1 MVAAGTWNWPSE
13 TVNTFQFWESV
24 GLRVFRRRKIRCNF
38 PRLSAKRCGVVH
50 HTQHCQVKLYKG
62 GENFYSPTQRKPRCV
77 GHRAL
82 DPDASR
88 PQTAHSSLVIVQR
101 KSKRCKLRRL
111 DISNQTRSHLHSFFF
126 PLSSS
131 GVRSPFSAPSVQVTY
146 SGKSLIT
153 PMNTSNMLRTWTILL
168 LTVAL
173 LAAPLFAAPMSKED
187 REHLLVHFEMTT
199 QMVAEQVRG
208 LSPAQLEYK
217 ASPDRWSIREV
228 VSHLAVAEPDYWRD
242 IQKALKAAPD
252 MKDKKSMATDADI
265 LWYGIDRVVH
275 TKTGGGHEKVDTY
288 KDMGE
293 ALGKFQAL
301 RATMIDYLKTT
312 DDDMRAHSFG
322 DKEVID
328 CWQWM
333 LEISTHAERH
343 IQQIREIKNEANF
356 PKK

>member
-1 MVAAGTWNWPSE
+1 MLF
-13 TVNTFQFWESV
+13 TV
-24 GLRVFRRRKIRCNF
+24 
-38 PRLSAKRCGVVH
+38 
-50 HTQHCQVKLYKG
+50 
-62 GENFYSPTQRKPRCV
+62 
-77 GHRAL
+77 
-82 DPDASR
+82 
-88 PQTAHSSLVIVQR
+88 
-101 KSKRCKLRRL
+101 
-111 DISNQTRSHLHSFFF
+111 
-126 PLSSS
+126 
-131 GVRSPFSAPSVQVTY
+131 
-146 SGKSLIT
+146 
-153 PMNTSNMLRTWTILL
+153 NMLRTFTLQGRTILTL
-168 LTVAL
+168 IVCL
-173 LAAPLFAAPMSKED
+173 LAAPLLAAPMTNQD

-199 QMVAEQVRG
+199 QMVAEQVHG

-252 MKDKKSMATDADI
+252 MKGKKSSATDADI

-288 KDMGE
+288 KDLGE

-301 RATMIDYLKTT
+301 RATMIDYIKTT
-312 DDDMRAHSFG
+312 PDDMRAHSFG
-322 DKEVID
+322 DREVID

-343 IQQIREIKNEANF
+343 IQQIREIKNDPTF